1 VSASVS
7 GVFRALVVCMLLARV
22 AAAEDVVA
30 YEAEGEAAASATD
43 ARAAALD
50 DAFAHAVASAIADLV
65 TGDVRTAHKGE
76 LDKEIVGHA
85 RLWVT
90 RFTVTKDEVDDDR
103 RELTVSVRIDRDK
116 LRARLDELKIAAH
129 DASAVVETPGQ
140 RSATVLLRVA
150 SEKSLRAS
158 FGKDADHDLD
168 GLGELANR
176 LRAAGY
182 AIRRAPD
189 DGPAPTAAGDVPDVD
204 VDALAT
210 TAQADVAALAGV
222 TVGEPA
228 FIRGQAQPAVLAT
241 AHVRLVD
248 RKTHQ
253 TLGQGAAIASASLG
267 DQRGDDRRAAIT
279 RALAAALGD
288 ALPPAGKQLGPPAA
302 LTGDDHPIGESGIVL
317 VRLSPKTPYAL
328 VLAEQRYLAGAKG
341 VHSATLRR
349 MSPAGWVIG
358 VTTSDAIDRVA
369 QIAKKPPTGDTSS
382 AVKIIGDV
390 VEIALTGTAP

>member
-1 VSASVS
+1 VI
-7 GVFRALVVCMLLARV
+7 RAFVVCMLVARI

-43 ARAAALD
+43 ARTAALD

-65 TGDVRTAHKGE
+65 AGDVRTAHQGE

-116 LRARLDELKIAAH
+116 LRARLDELKIATH
-129 DASAVVETPGQ
+129 DASAVAEVAGQ
-140 RSATVLLRVA
+140 RSATILLRIA
-150 SEKSLRAS
+150 SDKSVRAS

-210 TAQADVAALAGV
+210 AAQADVAALAGV

-228 FIRGQAQPAVLAT
+228 FVRGQAQPAVLAT

-248 RKTHQ
+248 HKTHQ
-253 TLGQGAAIASASLG
+253 TLGQGAAIAAGST
-267 DQRGDDRRAAIT
+267 DDRRTAIT
-279 RALAAALGD
+279 RALAGAVGD
-288 ALPPAGKQLGPPAA
+288 ALPVAGKQLGPPAA
-302 LTGDDHPIGESGIVL
+302 LTGDDHPIGESGVVL
-317 VRLSPKTPYAL
+317 VRLSPKTPYTL

-358 VTTSDAIDRVA
+358 VATTDAIDRVA

-382 AVKIIGDV
+382 AVKIIADV
-390 VEIALTGTAP
+390 IEVALTGTAP